1 MAIER
6 KAEPKLTEAAAKTT
20 AVLQTLQSRLNRETA
35 ASEIPDELGE
45 QLQRYFAVSAG
56 DHALPAKISIDIR
69 NQVIDGVVE
78 RILRSWGEPDG
89 QISASIKGEVIGRL
103 VERVLAGLL
112 KKGAMPSTES
122 NTRQVPKQ
130 TD

>member
-6 KAEPKLTEAAAKTT
+6 KAESKLTEAAAKTT

-35 ASEIPDELGE
+35 PSEIPDELGE
-45 QLQRYFAVSAG
+45 QLQRYFAASE
-56 DHALPAKISIDIR
+56 DQTLPAKISADIR
-69 NQVIDGVVE
+69 DQVIDGVVE

-89 QISASIKGEVIGRL
+89 QVSASIKSEVIGRL

-112 KKGAMPSTES
+112 KKGVMPSTHT
-122 NTRQVPKQ
+122 NVR
-130 TD
+130 

>member
-20 AVLQTLQSRLNRETA
+20 AVLQTLQSRLNREA
-35 ASEIPDELGE
+35 APGETPDELGE
-45 QLQRYFAVSAG
+45 QLQRYFAAAT
-56 DHALPAKISIDIR
+56 DDQTLPARISADIR

-78 RILRSWGEPDG
+78 RILRSWGEADG
-89 QISASIKGEVIGRL
+89 QISASIKSEVMGRL

-112 KKGAMPSTES
+112 QKGAMPSTHS
-122 NTRQVPKQ
+122 NAR
-130 TD
+130 